1 MRNNASLSNI
11 PFLLL
16 AARAGF
22 LCHDPCCDSGS
33 ASGVRQV
40 RQAVRSGSRTTR
52 MRGVQLLPMF
62 LKVVREDP
70 HGLFLFCIAAE
81 ERTAP
86 VRCAGTVMPLRRN
99 GDAVAP
105 ERRWRCAG
113 TAMALRRNGHA
124 VQKRRFRVCSD
135 WPYRNAV
142 PNIRAPFGFSLFN
155 RDFKVLRRGVAFRF
169 PPQLHW
175 ICDFPPGCTW
185 ALTWKR
191 RCVKLVSS

>member
-113 TAMALRRNGHA
+113 TATRC
-124 VQKRRFRVCSD
+124 KRD
-135 WPYRNAV
+135 GLGYV
-142 PNIRAPFGFSLFN
+142 PTGLTGMPCQTSGPRS
-155 RDFKVLRRGVAFRF
+155 VFRF
-169 PPQLHW
+169 STA
-175 ICDFPPGCTW
+175 IS
-185 ALTWKR
+185 R
-191 RCVKLVSS
+191 S